1 MPAAVNWNNLKAPTR
16 TNISLHNAKVSSRFT
31 TMESRSSV
39 NFSGHQYLRQR
50 LVLSILTGKHV
61 RIDKIRSED
70 KDPGLRDYEVSLLRL
85 LEKVTNG
92 SVIEI
97 SVTGTAVLLKPGVVS
112 GGPITH
118 DCPLSRSIGYF
129 LEPLIMIA
137 PFSKKPFQ
145 LTLRGITTD
154 DNDLSVDL
162 IRTVTLPH
170 LQLFGI
176 SDGLELRIKRR
187 GAPPEGGGEVQFLC
201 PIVKEVKTLN
211 FVDPGKIKRIRGIAC
226 VHLAFFMKGIYTILK
241 YSPRHAVRVNPQ
253 FSNRMIDASRS
264 VLNRFIPDIYL
275 YSDVYK
281 GDESGKSP
289 GYALSLLA
297 ESTTSAIHCSEA
309 VSTPGET
316 PEDIALLATRA
327 LLSEI
332 RHGGCVDRKHQSL
345 VLLMMVLGSEDIG
358 QCRMGE
364 PSVRTIQFL
373 RDIKIFFGSV
383 FNITPADPTDSSN
396 TELLYS
402 CLGTGYVNVN
412 RSLA

>member
-1 MPAAVNWNNLKAPTR
+1 M
-16 TNISLHNAKVSSRFT
+16 
-31 TMESRSSV
+31 
-39 NFSGHQYLRQR
+39 
-50 LVLSILTGKHV
+50 
-61 RIDKIRSED
+61 
-70 KDPGLRDYEVSLLRL
+70 
-85 LEKVTNG
+85 
-92 SVIEI
+92 
-97 SVTGTAVLLKPGVVS
+97 
-112 GGPITH
+112 
-118 DCPLSRSIGYF
+118 
-129 LEPLIMIA
+129 
-137 PFSKKPFQ
+137 
-145 LTLRGITTD
+145 
-154 DNDLSVDL
+154 
-162 IRTVTLPH
+162 TLPH

-211 FVDPGKIKRIRGIAC
+211 FVDPGKIKRIRGIA
-226 VHLAFFMKGIYTILK
+226 
-241 YSPRHAVRVNPQ
+241 HAVRVNPQ

-289 GYALSLLA
+289 GYGLSLLA

-309 VSTPGET
+309 ASTPGET